1 MFFVSFQWPWHPRHY
16 INSWNEA
23 IYLMNMSVSNVYAPA
38 PGELSARLTPEQKW
52 APPLV
57 VMSAKLNAWPGVN
70 LSNFTHRGTKNGRS
84 CQSIWKIF
92 YLWNWILRQ
101 WGQPPVDETGS
112 LETKLAMLPQSP
124 CAAEHTITH
133 WWLAIPIRA
142 AHQDSVLIC
151 KMTKQNHQ
159 SPNLWRTPKHGC
171 HTPRLTPSLPL
182 QAPNCPTEPLPAIQ
196 LSGTGEGKKKRKPA
210 ASASQTEPDTVNG
223 ELNRFSPPLTLPEH
237 DFWACSHPCKC
248 PLLSGF
254 CSSCLS
260 FCLWMD
266 RGGGGAVPT
275 PLRKSSIDL
284 RMETTNYCTLT
295 PFIVF
300 KQLYCILK
308 SSSFQICL

>member
-38 PGELSARLTPEQKW
+38 PGELSAQLTPEQKW

-171 HTPRLTPSLPL
+171 HTPRLTPSLSL

-196 LSGTGEGKKKRKPA
+196 LSGTGEGKKKGNLQRQPHR
-210 ASASQTEPDTVNG
+210 Q
-223 ELNRFSPPLTLPEH
+223 NRTRSMENWTDSPPPSL
-237 DFWACSHPCKC
+237 F
-248 PLLSGF
+248 LSMTF
-254 CSSCLS
+254 E
-260 FCLWMD
+260 
-266 RGGGGAVPT
+266 RVPT
-275 PLRKSSIDL
+275 RANAPSCQGSAHHAFLSVCEWTEEEEAPCQHRFE
-284 RMETTNYCTLT
+284 RA
-295 PFIVF
+295 V
-300 KQLYCILK
+300 
-308 SSSFQICL
+308 